1 MSSCGK
7 TPHKTDGGSV
17 SFALRSPCDQ
27 ESTPVELQ
35 GDTHPASISG
45 TLCRST
51 TCDGNDSRVR
61 AAVRVLRTVLRYG
74 LSVLDCVHR
83 RACQL

>member
-1 MSSCGK
+1 MSSCAVVVAIAN
-7 TPHKTDGGSV
+7 GGQ
-17 SFALRSPCDQ
+17 RSSARLAVIR
-27 ESTPVELQ
+27 STPVFGEAD

-51 TCDGNDSRVR
+51 TCDGNDSSVR

-74 LSVLDCVHR
+74 LSVFDCVHR
-83 RACQL
+83 RAC